1 MAPFDVSSSPR
12 IAAQVS
18 DLRITTRVR
27 HYVRLTRR
35 DTVSF
40 VSLLAKTLWSLPA
53 DVLSASIFINLLGL
67 ALPLGIL
74 QVYDRIVPHA
84 AKSTLAYL
92 VIGICC
98 ILILETI
105 LRISRSYV
113 IAWSAM
119 KLAWKTNVD
128 AAGLVAFA
136 PAKLIDTQPVA
147 LWIQRLQAVAAICE
161 FSISPAP
168 LVLIDLVF
176 VVIFFALL
184 TAIGGWI
191 AAVPVAIFLIFG
203 VIGNRART

>member
-1 MAPFDVSSSPR
+1 MAPFDVSSMPR

-98 ILILETI
+98 ILVLETI

-128 AAGLVAFA
+128 AA
-136 PAKLIDTQPVA
+136 
-147 LWIQRLQAVAAICE
+147 
-161 FSISPAP
+161 
-168 LVLIDLVF
+168 
-176 VVIFFALL
+176 
-184 TAIGGWI
+184 
-191 AAVPVAIFLIFG
+191 
-203 VIGNRART
+203 

>member
-27 HYVRLTRR
+27 HFVRLTRR

-92 VIGICC
+92 VIGICG

-147 LWIQRLQAVAAICE
+147 LWI
-161 FSISPAP
+161 
-168 LVLIDLVF
+168 
-176 VVIFFALL
+176 
-184 TAIGGWI
+184 
-191 AAVPVAIFLIFG
+191 
-203 VIGNRART
+203 